1 MAQDAQ
7 DTSIDLERFEMER
20 GQTFQPHWHDDHQL
34 AWARSG
40 VVMVDI
46 QNRCWVL
53 PPHLALWIPSGLRH
67 STGALRESVLQGI
80 YLDPERC
87 PLAWSAP
94 TVLTVSPLAR
104 HLIEY
109 LAGDLAPDAR
119 MHAEAVLL
127 DVLRPAPGAVFELP
141 LPTDPRA
148 RELAALLLDDPA
160 DPRGLGEFAH
170 VVGSSAR
177 TLLRL
182 FLAETG
188 MTFNQWRVHAR
199 LQAALAHLA
208 EGAPVSRVA
217 ERVGY
222 ATPSAFVAAFRR
234 LTGYT
239 PAAYFADVRS
249 RDADTGHTAGSATG
263 GSAT

>member
-1 MAQDAQ
+1 MTRTQDA
-7 DTSIDLERFEMER
+7 SIDLERFEMNR
-20 GQTFQPHWHDDHQL
+20 GQTFQHHWHDEHQL

-40 VVMVDI
+40 VLMVDI
-46 QNRCWVL
+46 QSRCWVL
-53 PPHLALWIPSGLRH
+53 PPHLALWIPAGLRH
-67 STGALRESVLQGI
+67 ATGALRESVLLGL
-80 YLDPERC
+80 YLDPARC
-87 PLAWSAP
+87 PLAWSTP
-94 TVLTVSPLAR
+94 TVLTVTPLAR

-109 LAGDLAPDAR
+109 LAGELTPQTR

-127 DVLRPAPGAVFELP
+127 EVLRPAPGAVFELP
-141 LPTDPRA
+141 LPADPRA

-160 DPRGLGEFAH
+160 DPRGLDEFARA
-170 VVGSSAR
+170 VGSSAR

-188 MTFNQWRVHAR
+188 MTFNQWRVHVR

-208 EGAPVSRVA
+208 EGAPVARVA

-234 LTGYT
+234 VTGQT
-239 PAAYFADVRS
+239 PASYFAAQA
-249 RDADTGHTAGSATG
+249 DAV
-263 GSAT
+263 

>member
-1 MAQDAQ
+1 MAQ
-7 DTSIDLERFEMER
+7 DTSIDLERFEMKR
-20 GQTFQPHWHDDHQL
+20 GQTFQYHWHDDHQL

-94 TVLTVSPLAR
+94 TVLAVSPLAR

-109 LAGDLAPDAR
+109 LAGELAPDAR

-127 DVLRPAPGAVFELP
+127 EVLRPAPGAVFELP
-141 LPTDPRA
+141 LPADPRA

-208 EGAPVSRVA
+208 EGAPVARVA

-239 PAAYFADVRS
+239 PAAYFADVRAGGT
-249 RDADTGHTAGSATG
+249 DAGLVGEPVLG

>member
-1 MAQDAQ
+1 MAQDVQ

-20 GQTFQPHWHDDHQL
+20 GQTFQHHWHDEHQL

-94 TVLTVSPLAR
+94 TVLAVSPLAR

-109 LAGDLAPDAR
+109 LAGELAPDVR

-188 MTFNQWRVHAR
+188 MTFNQWRVRAR

-208 EGAPVSRVA
+208 EGVPVSRVA

-239 PAAYFADVRS
+239 PAAYFADVRR
-249 RDADTGHTAGSATG
+249 RDTDTGHTAGSATG